1 MGSVVQFASTST
13 ILRDMGMDPTRQHQ
27 RRPFDYVFVIGS
39 IVAAVALVVWAFFG

>member
-1 MGSVVQFASTST
+1 MNVVEFASAST